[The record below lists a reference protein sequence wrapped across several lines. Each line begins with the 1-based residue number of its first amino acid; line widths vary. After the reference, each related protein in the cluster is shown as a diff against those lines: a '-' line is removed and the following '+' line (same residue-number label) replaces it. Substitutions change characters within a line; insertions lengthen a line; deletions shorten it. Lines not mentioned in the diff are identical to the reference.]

1 LQSLPPEPSPKVFDL
16 DTDAVVDHLAGFIR
30 EKVVAA
36 GRTGV
41 VLGLSGGLDSS
52 LVAHLAARALG
63 PENVHGYILPYRTSS
78 PESLAHAMLEAD
90 RLGIRHETLEISK
103 PADALF
109 ETMPD
114 MDPRRRGNVMARL
127 RMVVLYDR
135 SEARRALPIG
145 TSNRTERLLGYGT
158 LHGDTAWAFNP
169 IGELYKSQ
177 VRRLA
182 AALGVEEAILRK
194 APSADLWAGQTDESE
209 LGVTYEVADRVLYLL
224 VDRGLDRDQ
233 VVSLGYSSAAVG
245 RVVALMAA
253 SEFKRNLPP
262 VAELRPKR

>member
-1 LQSLPPEPSPKVFDL
+1 MERLPLEPSPKVFDL
-16 DTDAVVDHLAGFIR
+16 DADAVVDYLAGFIR

-63 PENVHGYILPYRTSS
+63 PENVHGYVLPYRTSS
-78 PESLAHAMLEAD
+78 PESLAHAKLEAD
-90 RLGIRHETLEISK
+90 RLGVGYETLEIGK

-109 ETMPD
+109 EAMPD

-135 SEARRALPIG
+135 SEARKALVIG
-145 TSNRTERLLGYGT
+145 TSNRTETLLGYGT

-169 IGELYKSQ
+169 IGQLYKTQ
-177 VRRLA
+177 VRLLS
-182 AALGVEEAILRK
+182 AALGVDEAILQK
-194 APSADLWAGQTDESE
+194 APSADLWAGQTDEGE
-209 LGVTYEVADRVLYLL
+209 MGVTYEVADRVLYLL
-224 VDRGLDRDQ
+224 VDRGVDRDQ
-233 VVSLGYSSAAVG
+233 VVSLGYPAAAVD
-245 RVVALMAA
+245 RVVTLMAA
-253 SEFKRNLPP
+253 SEFKRQLPP
-262 VAELRPKR
+262 VARLRPQR